1 MVKKTLLSMV
11 VVTFLL
17 AAPRPAIAGCI
28 KEFQD
33 CALAAARMDSVWYA
47 WLAYCDCELDYLE
60 CLRIAVIGF

>member
-28 KEFQD
+28 KDFQD
-33 CALAAARMDSVWYA
+33 GALAAA
-47 WLAYCDCELDYLE
+47 
-60 CLRIAVIGF
+60 LRIAVIGF